1 MTSRANVATS
11 SGLTASHPCV
21 SIVGGQGGVQ
31 LYRILSSSLSF
42 CPKSLGEVYIVYS
55 TPSCHTQD
63 SYMTAYAFANANWQ
77 NTKCVKIHLEILD
90 RVDHSATMHACIAKL
105 YIDPFM
111 AIYMAGSG
119 K

>member
-1 MTSRANVATS
+1 VTSRANVATS

-31 LYRILSSSLSF
+31 LYRILSSSLYF

-90 RVDHSATMHACIAKL
+90 RVHVPGHVVKSEHIKSL
-105 YIDPFM
+105 
-111 AIYMAGSG
+111 
-119 K
+119 